1 MNLLKEGLEQKLVVR
16 TTMTRK
22 LTVDGITTAYPV
34 FKVRLDCLF
43 YNDQNDRI
51 ATWMSQ
57 YKSQNDGKAPD
68 LTNREEYNEI
78 IEKFIVESNPEA
90 IKKTQTNIELVD
102 QREPGVILA
111 DGRIIDGN
119 RRFTCLRRLANK
131 NDRFT
136 YFETVILDRNYES
149 SAKQIKMLEL
159 AIQHGE
165 ESKVEYSTID
175 RLVGVYNDIVDSKLL
190 SEEEYAKS
198 TNESLAE
205 VKKKVDLANLM
216 IEFLEF
222 INAPKQFYIAR
233 DLQVYSVLEELHK
246 LLKKCKTEDEQED
259 LKISVFNNLLIQ
271 TTGDISRFIRNFKS
285 IIGTSYQEEF
295 LEEQK
300 ELAAKAIEILP
311 EVGKVN
317 TTVIRDVLRSNDEL
331 NQEMERSV
339 EKTLTKVKKND
350 TRNRPIQLA
359 EKATTFLESIDVNIL
374 SKMNDSEIQRLRR
387 QLDRLSETIDSIKEQ
402 L

>member
-1 MNLLKEGLEQKLVVR
+1 
-16 TTMTRK
+16 
-22 LTVDGITTAYPV
+22 
-34 FKVRLDCLF
+34 
-43 YNDQNDRI
+43 
-51 ATWMSQ
+51 
-57 YKSQNDGKAPD
+57 
-68 LTNREEYNEI
+68 
-78 IEKFIVESNPEA
+78 
-90 IKKTQTNIELVD
+90 
-102 QREPGVILA
+102 
-111 DGRIIDGN
+111 
-119 RRFTCLRRLANK
+119 
-131 NDRFT
+131 
-136 YFETVILDRNYES
+136 
-149 SAKQIKMLEL
+149 
-159 AIQHGE
+159 
-165 ESKVEYSTID
+165 
-175 RLVGVYNDIVDSKLL
+175 
-190 SEEEYAKS
+190 
-198 TNESLAE
+198 
-205 VKKKVDLANLM
+205 M

-246 LLKKCKTEDEQED
+246 LLKKCKTEDEKED

-317 TTVIRDVLRSNDEL
+317 TTVIRDVLRGNDEL

-339 EKTLTKVKKND
+339 EKALTKVKKND

-359 EKATTFLESIDVNIL
+359 EKATTFLESIDINIL